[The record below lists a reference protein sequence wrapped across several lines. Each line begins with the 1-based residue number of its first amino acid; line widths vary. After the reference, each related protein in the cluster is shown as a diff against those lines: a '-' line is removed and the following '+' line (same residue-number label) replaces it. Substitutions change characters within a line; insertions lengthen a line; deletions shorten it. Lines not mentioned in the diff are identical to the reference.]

1 MKVKKQKIRYGN
13 VIIATADNGK
23 DKIKI
28 IRPFKKEVS
37 DELVENIITGMY
49 HSQVL
54 TNAAKS
60 RVSRVP

>member
-13 VIIATADNGK
+13 VIIVTADNGK